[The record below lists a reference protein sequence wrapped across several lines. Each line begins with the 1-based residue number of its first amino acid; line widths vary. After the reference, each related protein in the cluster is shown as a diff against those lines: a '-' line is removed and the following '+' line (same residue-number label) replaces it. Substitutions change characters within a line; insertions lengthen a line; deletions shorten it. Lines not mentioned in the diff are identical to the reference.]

1 MVPRRRRMMNDDDY
15 DTDHVLRGDLP
26 DCGAGGG
33 AVHRGVQPHRLQER
47 PRQPL
52 RLVQDHGV
60 SQ

>member
-1 MVPRRRRMMNDDDY
+1 MMTSSS

-26 DCGAGGG
+26 DGGAGGG

-60 SQ
+60 SQGTD

>member
-1 MVPRRRRMMNDDDY
+1 MTWPRRRRRMNDDY
-15 DTDHVLRGDLP
+15 DTDHILRGDLP
-26 DCGAGGG
+26 DGGAGGG